1 MGCVQHNAG
10 KVLID
15 AFYSGPPSPSCL
27 SFCTLSL
34 HIGGRGGDVLG
45 GGGKRVFP
53 CWLRMMDLSSPKAFL
68 FWNSCKRLTDSH

>member
-1 MGCVQHNAG
+1 MQHNAG

-45 GGGKRVFP
+45 GEESISLLVENDGSVIPEGLPV
-53 CWLRMMDLSSPKAFL
+53 LELLQA
-68 FWNSCKRLTDSH
+68 SH